1 MKQALISPNE
11 TVSYISGW
19 IDTKPHQPIY
29 SIITDAAR
37 VAEVCDVDFPIAP
50 PFFWIDCADDVV
62 ADQWYYNKLTQQ
74 IILIPQPAPKPDSAI
89 DGAQIATIEGSQTL

>member
-11 TVSYISGW
+11 TVSYISSW
-19 IDTKPHQPIY
+19 TDTKPHQPIY

-50 PFFWIDCADDVV
+50 PFFWVDCADDVV
-62 ADQWYYNKLTQQ
+62 ADQWYYNKQTQQ
-74 IILIPQPAPKPDSAI
+74 IILIPPPAPKPDSAI
-89 DGAQIATIEGSQTL
+89 DGAQIATIEGAQTL